1 MRRSVDGVML
11 VFEHNHPHVLLL
23 QLGNAFFKLP
33 GGRLRPGE
41 DGAPASSRDVPA
53 HCAWGITLSC
63 VEGLHDGEVVWA
75 TP

>member
-1 MRRSVDGVML
+1 ML

-41 DGAPASSRDVPA
+41 DGMS
-53 HCAWGITLSC
+53 
-63 VEGLHDGEVVWA
+63 
-75 TP
+75 